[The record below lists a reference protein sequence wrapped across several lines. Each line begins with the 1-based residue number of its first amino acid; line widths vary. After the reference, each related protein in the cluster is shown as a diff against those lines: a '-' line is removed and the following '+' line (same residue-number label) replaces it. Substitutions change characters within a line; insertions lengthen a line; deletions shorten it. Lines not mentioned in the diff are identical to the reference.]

1 MMTGRSARL
10 VLPCAFAGT
19 PPCTAWYNRKRLS
32 ALRIPSQRDGCAGGR
47 ERDDTSTGETVVRL
61 LDFIRTRRSQRRQA
75 LQPAPA
81 EVEEALPKEHD
92 IKTLLRE
99 EIAAAQQS
107 GHGPWPSM
115 KQANMEAAHVFK
127 PVRDAAQ
134 QLAHELAGNEHI
146 TWTLRANDLTL
157 TLGQERRVSA
167 SRQGWQ
173 RDFAVE
179 DTIACPDL
187 GASVEHTYAFQT
199 SDDVITF
206 LIRACAEFLARQT

>member
-19 PPCTAWYNRKRLS
+19 PPCTAWYTRKRLS
-32 ALRIPSQRDGCAGGR
+32 ALRIPAQRDGCAGGR
-47 ERDDTSTGETVVRL
+47 TSDDTSTGETVVRL
-61 LDFIRTRRSQRRQA
+61 LDFIRTRRSQRHQA
-75 LQPAPA
+75 LPPAPA
-81 EVEEALPKEHD
+81 AVEETLPNERD
-92 IKTLLRE
+92 INTRLRE
-99 EIAAAQQS
+99 EIAAARQAED
-107 GHGPWPSM
+107 GPWPSV
-115 KQANMEAAHVFK
+115 KQANREAAHAFT
-127 PVRDAAQ
+127 PVREAAQ

-167 SRQGWQ
+167 ARQGWQ
-173 RDFAVE
+173 RDFAVA

-199 SDDVITF
+199 PDEVITF
-206 LIRACAEFLARQT
+206 LIRACAEFLAQQP